1 MRKIILGLGNTL
13 NHDEGLGVHA
23 LAPLA
28 ERLGAQTAVEL
39 LDGGTLGL
47 NLLPLVEAC
56 DHLLLLDAIDAGQP
70 PGTMIELQGD
80 EIPLYAG
87 VKISQHQLTFQ
98 EVLGLARMRGKLPT
112 HLYLIGVQP
121 ADLCIGIGLSAT
133 VSDTMPKVLE
143 RAAAVVRGWS
153 VTGTR
158 SNVGAGF
165 EQPALMVD
173 WL

>member
-1 MRKIILGLGNTL
+1 MRNIILGLGNTL

-56 DHLLLLDAIDAGQP
+56 DHLLVLDAIDAGQP
-70 PGTMIELQGD
+70 PGTIVELRGD

-98 EVLGLARMRGKLPT
+98 EVLGLARMRGKLPPT
-112 HLYLIGVQP
+112 LHLIGVQP
-121 ADLCIGIGLSAT
+121 ADLAIGIGIS
-133 VSDTMPKVLE
+133 
-143 RAAAVVRGWS
+143 AVVRAAMPQVVERARAIVSEW
-153 VTGTR
+153 
-158 SNVGAGF
+158 A
-165 EQPALMVD
+165 
-173 WL
+173 

>member
-1 MRKIILGLGNTL
+1 MRKVVLGLGNTL

-28 ERLGAQTAVEL
+28 ERLSPQAAVEL

-56 DHLLLLDAIDAGQP
+56 DHLLVLDAIDAGQP
-70 PGTMIELQGD
+70 PGTIIELRGD

-98 EVLGLARMRGKLPT
+98 EVLGLARLRGKLPRRL
-112 HLYLIGVQP
+112 HLIGVQP
-121 ADLCIGIGLSAT
+121 ADLAIGIGMSAVVT
-133 VSDTMPKVLE
+133 AAMPQVVE
-143 RAAAVVRGWS
+143 RA
-153 VTGTR
+153 VTVLRAWELAT
-158 SNVGAGF
+158 
-165 EQPALMVD
+165 
-173 WL
+173 